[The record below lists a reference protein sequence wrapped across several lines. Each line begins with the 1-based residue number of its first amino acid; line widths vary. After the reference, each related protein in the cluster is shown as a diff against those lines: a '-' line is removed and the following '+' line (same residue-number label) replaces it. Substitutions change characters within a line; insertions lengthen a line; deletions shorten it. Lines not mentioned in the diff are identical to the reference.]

1 MAERLTFRVLRNA
14 GFLLLTELISR
25 LSALAL
31 AVAIARSTGSQE
43 YGHYTY
49 ALAYA
54 TTFGAFADFGISR
67 LLTRGI
73 AADHTG
79 AARLVSSALAART
92 VLLVPSLAI
101 AVGLTRWQPAA
112 DRQLV
117 VLLLAVA
124 ATQSLAGLWRSVFYG
139 FERMQFDTASRL
151 LERLLAVGGAFLA
164 LKLGKGLSGVAL
176 AFLGAAAVDM
186 FVVTTLALTR
196 LVRPGRTMTPTAV
209 CNLLRDAAPLGLYGL
224 VLALQS
230 SMPLYLLTA
239 LGGPAS
245 TGRYSAAATPV
256 LALIPLPVL
265 VAGAALPML
274 SRLTTEAGA
283 GLRDASSLLLRLFA
297 LAGLA
302 AAPGLAI
309 VATPLINLVYG
320 PDFSAS
326 APALR
331 VLAVGVLG
339 MFPTQVCVNV
349 LVARKRQAAILQGDV
364 IALVWQLVVDLVA
377 IPQWGIIGAALGSA
391 SAELIL
397 GGFLIVAVVRTAG
410 APNFGPLL
418 RALPAVVGMAAM
430 AEAVLR
436 TAGLAPAIAAGVL
449 GYGALLLVFRPL
461 SRADIAEARRLF
473 GR

>member
-1 MAERLTFRVLRNA
+1 MLRNA

-31 AVAIARSTGSQE
+31 AVAIARAAGSE
-43 YGHYTY
+43 GYGHYTY

-54 TTFGAFADFGISR
+54 TTFAAFADFGLSR
-67 LLTRGI
+67 LLARGI
-73 AADHTG
+73 AADHAG
-79 AARLVSSALAART
+79 AARLVSAALAARA
-92 VLLVPSLAI
+92 VLLAPSLAI
-101 AVGLTRWQPAA
+101 AVALTQWQPAA
-112 DRQLV
+112 DRQLL

-139 FERMQFDTASRL
+139 FERMHYDTAGRL

-176 AFLGAAAVDM
+176 AFLVAGAVDVL
-186 FVVTTLALTR
+186 VVTALAVAR
-196 LVRPGRTMTPTAV
+196 LVRPCRTVKLAAV
-209 CNLLRDAAPLGLYGL
+209 GSLLRDAAPLGLYGL

-230 SMPLYLLTA
+230 GIPLYLLTA
-239 LGGPAS
+239 LGGAAS

-265 VAGAALPML
+265 VAGSALPML
-274 SRLTTEAGA
+274 SRLTSETDAE
-283 GLRDASSLLLRLFA
+283 LREASSLLLRLFA

-309 VATPLINLVYG
+309 VAAPLIDLVYG

-331 VLAVGVLG
+331 ILAVGVLG
-339 MFPTQVCVNV
+339 IFPTQVCVNV
-349 LVARKRQAAILQGDV
+349 LVARKRQSAILQGDV
-364 IALVWQLVVDLVA
+364 IALVWQLAVDMVA
-377 IPQWGIIGAALGSA
+377 IPRWGIIGAALGTG
-391 SAELIL
+391 SAELVL
-397 GGFLIVAVVRTAG
+397 GGFLIIAVVRTVG

-418 RALPAVVGMAAM
+418 RALPAVAGMAAT

-436 TAGLAPAIAAGVL
+436 TAGLAPAIAAGAL